1 MPFSELH
8 STHAAHRHVF
18 RQKQPRTYMFIKK
31 SKTHTRVSRP
41 CSQHLVHYGVRRP
54 LMALA
59 GDSIKK
65 VTLLLALRSHLL
77 LLGSRVPSLVLPSPL
92 GLLLT
97 WESRNCS
104 LL

>member
-1 MPFSELH
+1 
-8 STHAAHRHVF
+8 
-18 RQKQPRTYMFIKK
+18 
-31 SKTHTRVSRP
+31 
-41 CSQHLVHYGVRRP
+41 
-54 LMALA
+54 MALA